1 MAQDAR
7 TKTGIV
13 ILILVALGAVAGLYY
28 LGSKPTL
35 QPTAKAPAPAPAP
48 VAAAP
53 APAAPEFDVVRV
65 DSSGNTVIAGRAA
78 PGAEVTVKSGDN
90 VIGTATADAHGA
102 FAFVL
107 QSPLAPGAQ
116 QLSLSEKLP
125 NGQIIP
131 GTVSASV
138 DVANGPNGQTLTV
151 LSGPNGSKVVSGQG
165 PQAGQL
171 GIGTV
176 DYDAEGHA
184 IFSGTAPAG
193 DHVTLSLDGKPIGT
207 AVAGTDGT
215 WHLSANVPA
224 ANGQLSLSDGTATPV
239 TAPFALETLANAVAN
254 GHIVIAPGDNLWV
267 IARHVYGHGN
277 MYTLIYKANSQQIRD
292 PNLIYP
298 GQAFALPQPKG

>member
-7 TKTGIV
+7 SKTGIV
-13 ILILVALGAVAGLYY
+13 ILVLVALGAVGGLYY

-35 QPTAKAPAPAPAP
+35 QPTAKAPPPAPGP
-48 VAAAP
+48 VVAAP
-53 APAAPEFDVVRV
+53 APATPEFDVVRV
-65 DSSGNTVIAGRAA
+65 DSSGNTVVAGRAE
-78 PGAEVTVKSGDN
+78 PGAEITLKSGDN
-90 VIGTATADAHGA
+90 IIGTATADAHGA
-102 FAFVL
+102 FALVL
-107 QSPLAPGAQ
+107 QNPLVPGAQ
-116 QLSLSEKLP
+116 ELSLSEKLP
-125 NGQIIP
+125 NGQVIA
-131 GTVSASV
+131 GSGSASV

-151 LSGPNGSKVVSGQG
+151 LSGPAGSKVVSGQG
-165 PQAGQL
+165 PQTGTL

-193 DHVTLSLDGKPIGT
+193 DQVKLSLDGKSLGT
-207 AVAGTDGT
+207 AVAGADGT
-215 WHLSANVPA
+215 WHLSAMVPA
-224 ANGQLSLSDGTATPV
+224 ANGQLSLSDGTGSPV

-277 MYTLIYKANSQQIRD
+277 LYTLIYKANAQQIRD

-298 GQAFALPQPKG
+298 GQAFALAQPKG

>member
-1 MAQDAR
+1 MAQDVR
-7 TKTGIV
+7 SNTSIV
-13 ILILVALGAVAGLYY
+13 ILILVALGAVGGLYY

-35 QPTAKAPAPAPAP
+35 QPTAKAPATAPAP

-53 APAAPEFDVVRV
+53 APVTPEFDVVRV
-65 DSSGNTVIAGRAA
+65 DSSGNTVIAGRSE

-107 QSPLAPGAQ
+107 QSPLSPGPQ
-116 QLSLSEKLP
+116 ELTLSEKLP
-125 NGQIIP
+125 NGQIVP

-138 DVANGPNGQTLTV
+138 DVANGANGQTLTV
-151 LSGPNGSKVVSGQG
+151 LSGPAGSKVLSGQG
-165 PQAGQL
+165 PQAGTL

-193 DHVTLSLDGKPIGT
+193 DQVALSLDGVPLGYAT
-207 AVAGTDGT
+207 TGADGT
-215 WHLSANVPA
+215 WHISAQVPA
-224 ANGQLSLSDGTATPV
+224 NSGTLTV
-239 TAPFALETLANAVAN
+239 VDKNVIVRAPFALETLANAVAN

>member
-7 TKTGIV
+7 SKTGIV
-13 ILILVALGAVAGLYY
+13 ILILVALGAVGGLYY

-35 QPTAKAPAPAPAP
+35 QPTAKAPPPAPAA

-53 APAAPEFDVVRV
+53 APVAPEFDVVRV
-65 DSSGNTVIAGRAA
+65 DSSGNTVIAGRAE

-107 QSPLAPGAQ
+107 QSPLAPGPQ

-125 NGQIIP
+125 NGQIVP

-151 LSGPNGSKVVSGQG
+151 LSGPSGSKVVSGQG
-165 PQAGQL
+165 PQAGTL

-193 DHVTLSLDGKPIGT
+193 DQVALSLDGVPLGYAT
-207 AVAGTDGT
+207 TGADGT
-215 WHLSANVPA
+215 WHISAQVPA
-224 ANGQLSLSDGTATPV
+224 TSGTLTV
-239 TAPFALETLANAVAN
+239 VDKNVIVRAPFALETLANAVAN